1 MYMVAVYAGAQL
13 QPDIPMAQGIEHPI
27 PSRVYLRSLEHTS
40 ARTAHVRGQ
49 GHAWKGTF
57 VVFPASWVSGCG
69 LTEGLLGGG
78 GDCEGTRGDAFQV
91 DPSFKTTWPP

>member
-49 GHAWKGTF
+49 GHAWKGCS
-57 VVFPASWVSGCG
+57 VPIVFPASLVSGLG
-69 LTEGLLGGG
+69 LVEGLLGAAVIAIAPGG
-78 GDCEGTRGDAFQV
+78 GF
-91 DPSFKTTWPP
+91 PS